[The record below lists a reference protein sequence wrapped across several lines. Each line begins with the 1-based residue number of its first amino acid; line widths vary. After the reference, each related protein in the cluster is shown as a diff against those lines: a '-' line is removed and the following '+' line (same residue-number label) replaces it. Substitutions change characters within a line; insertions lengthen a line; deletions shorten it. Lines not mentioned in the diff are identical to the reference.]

1 MCLTLDSHHTNAPL
15 GQKIDLNQTQQLLA
29 FYTETKAEQEQ
40 TTCDALFSR
49 PSHAFRRHHMNTT
62 FIANFVG
69 KASPSTIKKLAAVT
83 HENGG
88 KWLISKVNF
97 IEDQVA
103 AVIKVEMPTENVAAV
118 QQAFKEQP
126 YLTVEIVE
134 SSAHTH
140 NAETIFQIRLDAN
153 DRAGIVNEITH
164 LLDDQGIDILD
175 MDCQRVFI
183 AGGGGVSSSFFTS
196 QIALRLPRNVLIADI
211 AKELESL
218 SEDTRVVIQ
227 Q

>member
-1 MCLTLDSHHTNAPL
+1 MT
-15 GQKIDLNQTQQLLA
+15 
-29 FYTETKAEQEQ
+29 
-40 TTCDALFSR
+40 
-49 PSHAFRRHHMNTT
+49 TT

-103 AVIKVEMPTENVAAV
+103 AVIKVEMPSENAEFVK
-118 QQAFKEQP
+118 QAFKDQP
-126 YLTVEIVE
+126 NLLVEVIDSE
-134 SSAHTH
+134 AHKH
-140 NAETIFQIRLDAN
+140 SAETIFQIRLDAN

-183 AGGGGVSSSFFTS
+183 AGGGGVSSSLFTA
-196 QIALRLPRNVLIADI
+196 QIALRLPREIQIDDI

-218 SEDTRVVIQ
+218 SEDTRVIVQ
-227 Q
+227 P